1 MIRDGA
7 EVKVSAM
14 IFTEFYLVALI
25 NIVLNSYAA
34 TILTL
39 TIIGGV
45 LYLCMKNKISDKN
58 DESNEDN
65 DNVDTDENDDLEEV
79 VTEKPA
85 TTGRTSGARDRDI
98 NIRKSNTSNNKD
110 KEADDTDEKT
120 DVMDKKESKEEF
132 KKSESKQYKKAAS
145 K

>member
-1 MIRDGA
+1 MT
-7 EVKVSAM
+7 S
-14 IFTEFYLVALI
+14 TEFYLVALI

-85 TTGRTSGARDRDI
+85 TTEHQAHVTGTSTSGKVTPAITKIKKQMIPMKRQMSWI
-98 NIRKSNTSNNKD
+98 KKKVKKNSRKVRANSIKKQLPNK
-110 KEADDTDEKT
+110 
-120 DVMDKKESKEEF
+120 
-132 KKSESKQYKKAAS
+132 KKALRML